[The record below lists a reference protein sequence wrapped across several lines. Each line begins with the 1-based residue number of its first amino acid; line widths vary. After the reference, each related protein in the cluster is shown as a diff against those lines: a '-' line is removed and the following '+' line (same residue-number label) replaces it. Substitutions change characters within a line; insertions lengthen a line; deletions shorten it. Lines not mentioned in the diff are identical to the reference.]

1 MKIELY
7 NKHPKYKEYFYTELE
22 MPASRYVIHD
32 ALHRVRFFDGDTLE
46 FNISECPEF
55 PEIKGMNVDRA
66 NIFDLNNYAYKLNE
80 MKEYDLV
87 AMRAVFTRRQSEG
100 MYKDG
105 IMMGEL
111 INLTYGLEGLP
122 SLVNINNTL
131 QLGQFIIDNDMN
143 TDLEGLDASV
153 LDLIDRNALG
163 IHQAD
168 TDMGIFIDGYYIAT
182 ANYEL
187 PDIYKDSH
195 LKDSSY
201 IKLEKVFALEIS
213 KAPDDDMSTEESA
226 EWITLPINKNRA
238 NLIAQRHGEQRIESC
253 AYYGFDS
260 AIPQI
265 DRFAFKT
272 MDDFDKLNELA
283 EKYLNMS
290 NTQRIKYKAVLD
302 RYCAS
307 DLMQALTIADSINH
321 YDFYPYAE
329 REDQFLREYFSLVS
343 DTRLDSRWTDAIHSD
358 ESENLLRALDASI
371 TEYGVVS
378 NLGGCLFEPVDYYKP
393 LPYTIDSRDFDVVE
407 MCGQL
412 ALYVDASI
420 NPNDIPEGLY
430 KYEFRHGD
438 EEYFS
443 TLEKNVFVNHSGTL
457 ITRKPIDLGKL
468 DYLSL
473 NLDTSPN
480 FIGESAKLE
489 DFLED
494 DFDEKFSQDQS
505 GEMSLS

>member
-1 MKIELY
+1 MKIQLY
-7 NKHPKYKEYFYTELE
+7 NKHPKYNEYFYTELE
-22 MPASRYVIHD
+22 MPATRYVIHD
-32 ALHRVRFFDGDTLE
+32 ALQKLRFFDGDTLE

-66 NIFDLNNYAYKLNE
+66 NIFDLNNYAYRLNE

-100 MYKDG
+100 MYQDG

-131 QLGQFIIDNDMN
+131 QLGQFVIDNDMN
-143 TDLEGLDASV
+143 PDLEGLDASV

-163 IHQAD
+163 VHQVD
-168 TDMGIFIDGYYIAT
+168 IDNGVFIDGYYIAT

-213 KAPDDDMSTEESA
+213 KAPEDDLSTEESA

-238 NLIAQRHGEQRIESC
+238 NLIARRHGEQRIESC

-265 DRFAFKT
+265 DRFAFGK
-272 MDDFDKLNELA
+272 MEDFDKLNELA

-290 NTQRIKYKAVLD
+290 DAERIKYKAVLD
-302 RYCAS
+302 RYCAT
-307 DLMQALTIADSINH
+307 DLMQALTIADSIQH

-329 REDQFLREYFSLVS
+329 REDQFFREYLSMIS
-343 DTRLDSRWTDAIHSD
+343 DSRLDTRWTDAICSD
-358 ESENLLRALDASI
+358 DSENLLRALNARI
-371 TEYGVVS
+371 TDYGVIS
-378 NLGGCLFEPVDYYKP
+378 EMGGNLFEPVKYFKP
-393 LPYTIDSRDFDVVE
+393 IHPLTDSKDFDVVE
-407 MCGQL
+407 VCGQL
-412 ALYVDASI
+412 GLYIDARI
-420 NPNDIPEGLY
+420 PPGEIPEDLY

-457 ITRKPIDLGKL
+457 ITRKPIDLGESG
-468 DYLSL
+468 YISL

-480 FIGESAKLE
+480 FIGDSARLE
-489 DFLED
+489 DFLES
-494 DFDEKFSQDQS
+494 DFDERFSQNQS
-505 GEMSLS
+505 GDISLS

>member
-1 MKIELY
+1 M
-7 NKHPKYKEYFYTELE
+7 
-22 MPASRYVIHD
+22 
-32 ALHRVRFFDGDTLE
+32 
-46 FNISECPEF
+46 
-55 PEIKGMNVDRA
+55 
-66 NIFDLNNYAYKLNE
+66 
-80 MKEYDLV
+80 
-87 AMRAVFTRRQSEG
+87 
-100 MYKDG
+100 
-105 IMMGEL
+105 
-111 INLTYGLEGLP
+111 
-122 SLVNINNTL
+122 
-131 QLGQFIIDNDMN
+131 
-143 TDLEGLDASV
+143 DASV

-163 IHQAD
+163 VHQAD

-213 KAPDDDMSTEESA
+213 KAPEDDMSTEESA

-260 AIPQI
+260 AISQI

-307 DLMQALTIADSINH
+307 DLMQALTIADSIQH

-329 REDQFLREYFSLVS
+329 REDQFLREYLSTVADGKI
-343 DTRLDSRWTDAIHSD
+343 DTRWTDAINSD

-371 TEYGVVS
+371 TDYGVVS
-378 NLGGCLFEPVDYYKP
+378 NLGGCLFEPVDYFKP

-412 ALYVDASI
+412 ALYVDARI
-420 NPNDIPEGLY
+420 NPNDIPE
-430 KYEFRHGD
+430 R
-438 EEYFS
+438 S
-443 TLEKNVFVNHSGTL
+443 V
-457 ITRKPIDLGKL
+457 
-468 DYLSL
+468 
-473 NLDTSPN
+473 
-480 FIGESAKLE
+480 
-489 DFLED
+489 
-494 DFDEKFSQDQS
+494 
-505 GEMSLS
+505 